1 MWTRVQ
7 LKEKAKRSLDK
18 NYWKIILVSL
28 IVVFVG
34 GGSTYQMTNTVE
46 ADLNS
51 MLESEDEDI
60 LNDLFSDSDDITND
74 DDFQIFEDEIDDDLD
89 YSELYEDPNAS
100 DEYWEGYYDG
110 YFGNSESYKTEDY
123 LAGYNDGQLDDYVEN
138 DFGSSFEDGF
148 SSGDMD
154 GISSAQIAGIV
165 IVVVVVFLIIFVI
178 AMVVGMVYG
187 ALVINPVDV
196 GARRFFVKTL
206 NEKAEVKEVAFAFD
220 NNYKNVI
227 KILFIRDIKILLWSL
242 LFIIPGAVKSYEY
255 LMIPYLLAENPNLTK
270 EEAFRLSKQMMTGQK
285 WNAFVLHLSFF
296 WWDMLSII
304 TAGIVSVFYVQPY
317 RNLTFAAL
325 YEELSAINGYP
336 ARAVA
341 AQQNM
346 ENPYMQAEYQTPVYE
361 QPVQTEYTYTETTST
376 TDTTYNSPE

>member
-1 MWTRVQ
+1 MWTRIQ
-7 LKEKAKRSLDK
+7 LKDKAKKSLDK

-46 ADLNS
+46 SDFES
-51 MLESEDEDI
+51 TFESEDEDI
-60 LNDLFSDSDDITND
+60 LNDLFSESDDITND
-74 DDFQIFEDEIDDDLD
+74 DDYQIFEDENEYDDDLA

-110 YFGNSESYKTEDY
+110 YFGNSEASKTEDY

-148 SSGDMD
+148 SSGDAE
-154 GISSAQIAGIV
+154 GISTAQIAGIV
-165 IVVVVVFLIIFVI
+165 IIVLVVVFIVLIIATAI
-178 AMVVGMVYG
+178 GMVYG
-187 ALVINPVDV
+187 ALIINPVDV
-196 GARRFFVKTL
+196 GTKRFFVKSL
-206 NEKAEVKEVAFAFD
+206 NEKAEVKEVAYAFD

-242 LFIIPGAVKSYEY
+242 LFIIPGMVKSYEY

-304 TAGIVSVFYVQPY
+304 TAGIVSIFYVQPY

-341 AQQNM
+341 AQANM
-346 ENPYMQAEYQTPVYE
+346 ENPYVQAEYEAP
-361 QPVQTEYTYTETTST
+361 EYTYTETTST
-376 TDTTYNSPE
+376 TENTYNSPE